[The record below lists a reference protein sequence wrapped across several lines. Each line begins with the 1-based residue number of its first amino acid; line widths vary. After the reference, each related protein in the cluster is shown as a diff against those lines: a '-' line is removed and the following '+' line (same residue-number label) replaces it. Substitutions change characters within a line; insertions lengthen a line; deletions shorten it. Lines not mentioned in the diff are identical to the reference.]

1 MAQVAN
7 TFSNPGG
14 PSAASTVGNLNGLF
28 KEVYADKMKE
38 LIPDMV
44 KLLNMIKFMSK
55 DKQPGNLYHQ
65 PVVLGLE
72 HGITFAASDDDA
84 FALLPAIAGAIK
96 DAQVKGSPAV
106 LRSILG
112 YSAASRAAQGGAQ
125 AFMDATKFVVG
136 NMLRS
141 MAKKIEIEML
151 YGQMGYAVI
160 GQNTAVPGGY
170 VSGNVLP
177 ILNSEW
183 APGIWAGSENMPLE
197 IRSNGGTLKGYCNV
211 VSVQMDNRT
220 VTVDAAPAGITTG
233 SGILPTTGDVI
244 WHKGAYNN
252 EFIGIHR
259 IIQQTG
265 LTFLFNIDTSTYNLF
280 KGNQYD
286 AQSGA
291 LSFAKLNQ
299 AVARSVEKGLEGK
312 VTCLVNPRGW
322 ANMLSDQ
329 AALRKYDGSYS
340 KKKLENGSEALTFF
354 SQNGEIEIIPSIYV
368 KEGYAY
374 MLSMEDFARVGST
387 DITFKRPGADGN
399 FFRDL
404 ENASGY
410 ELRCYTDQAVFC
422 AAPGKQTLITAIVN
436 QA

>member
-1 MAQVAN
+1 MSQVAN
-7 TFSNPGG
+7 TFSTPNN
-14 PSAASTVGNLNGLF
+14 TVGNLNGLF

-72 HGITFAASDDDA
+72 HGITFASSDDDA
-84 FALLPAIAGAIK
+84 FALQPAIAGAIK

-141 MAKKIEIEML
+141 MSKKIEIEMF
-151 YGQMGYAVI
+151 YGQVGYGKLA
-160 GQNTAVPGGY
+160 A
-170 VSGNVLP
+170 NVTGSTT
-177 ILNSEW
+177 ITIQTSEW
-183 APGIWAGSENMPLE
+183 APGIWAGSENMPVE
-197 IRSNGGTLKGYCNV
+197 IRDPSGVLLASAQV
-211 VSVQMDNRT
+211 QSVDMTART
-220 VTVDAAPAGITTG
+220 VTLNSPVTASTNDI
-233 SGILPTTGDVI
+233 V
-244 WHKGAYNN
+244 WHKGAYGN
-252 EFIGIHR
+252 EFVGIHK
-259 IIQQTG
+259 IIDQTG
-265 LTFLFNIDTSTYNLF
+265 LSTLFNIDVSASGYNLF
-280 KGNQYD
+280 KGNKYD

-291 LSFAKLNQ
+291 LSFSKLNQ
-299 AVARSVEKGLEGK
+299 AISRSVEKGLEGK
-312 VTCLVNPRGW
+312 VTAFVNPRGW

-374 MLSMEDFARVGST
+374 LLSMEDFARVGST

-410 ELRCYTDQAVFC
+410 ELRCYTDQAIFC
-422 AAPGKQTLITAIVN
+422 AAPGKQTLIYGIVN
-436 QA
+436 QQ